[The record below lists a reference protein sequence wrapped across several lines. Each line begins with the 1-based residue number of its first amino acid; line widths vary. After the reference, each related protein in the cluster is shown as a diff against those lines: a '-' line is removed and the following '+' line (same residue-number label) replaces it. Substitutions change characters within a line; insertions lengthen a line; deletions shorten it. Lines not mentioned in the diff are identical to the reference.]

1 MTHYARAGQT
11 WTEDEEDTL
20 ERLHGRGLSAVA
32 ISEYMGR
39 SPFAIE
45 CAIKR
50 LNITQTG
57 GHIMS
62 TGQSVKFLETKTF
75 LEGRDIDTYSP
86 DEMYSLIARQEAKV
100 AKLNAITHKPESLK
114 KEMAVIDSQLI
125 QLIVYLD
132 AKEQAV
138 ST

>member
-1 MTHYARAGQT
+1 
-11 WTEDEEDTL
+11 
-20 ERLHGRGLSAVA
+20 
-32 ISEYMGR
+32 
-39 SPFAIE
+39 
-45 CAIKR
+45 
-50 LNITQTG
+50 
-57 GHIMS
+57 MS